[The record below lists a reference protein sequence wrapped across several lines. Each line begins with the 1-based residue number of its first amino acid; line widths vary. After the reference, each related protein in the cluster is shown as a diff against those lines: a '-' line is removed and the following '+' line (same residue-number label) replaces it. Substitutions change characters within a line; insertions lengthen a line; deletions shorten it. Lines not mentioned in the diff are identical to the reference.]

1 MSRNTNSVTQ
11 SALKDTKTSKRS
23 RADIIIARAYPLE
36 EGGSDLV
43 TDRSD
48 EPRSD
53 GLTVHE
59 LGHREI

>member
-23 RADIIIARAYPLE
+23 QGDIVARAYPLE
-36 EGGSDLV
+36 EGSH
-43 TDRSD
+43 
-48 EPRSD
+48 EPRGD
-53 GLTVHE
+53 GLTIHE